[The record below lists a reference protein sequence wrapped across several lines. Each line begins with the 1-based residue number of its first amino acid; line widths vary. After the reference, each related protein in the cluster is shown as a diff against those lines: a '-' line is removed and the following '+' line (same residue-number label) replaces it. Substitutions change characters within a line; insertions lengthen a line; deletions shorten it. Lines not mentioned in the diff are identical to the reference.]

1 MAKSTL
7 SSAVNS
13 DNLKRIGCMLV
24 GVGLGT
30 FISRKL
36 QDTAQTSGIDGISNL
51 SNYLGPG
58 AVALAGLMAHQ
69 SSKDG
74 MLRDIALGASI
85 SGASQIVNNLIG
97 KQVVSLNGDVEPM
110 LPGVGDI
117 PLLPSE
123 NYAATHYDDDAQP
136 APAAQLVADTAQAAS
151 SDFDTVEGIGSDLDP
166 VDLSGIEEAA
176 IV

>member
-69 SSKDG
+69 SSKDS

-123 NYAATHYDDDAQP
+123 NYAATHYDDAQDAP
-136 APAAQLVADTAQAAS
+136 AQLVADTAQPAS
-151 SDFDTVEGIGSDLDP
+151 SDFDAVEGIGSDLDP

>member
-13 DNLKRIGCMLV
+13 DNLKRIVCMLV
-24 GVGLGT
+24 GVGIGT
-30 FISRKL
+30 FVSRKL

-51 SNYLGPG
+51 SNYIGPG
-58 AVALAGLMAHQ
+58 VVALGGLMAHQ
-69 SSKDG
+69 SSKDS

-85 SGASQIVNNLIG
+85 SGASQIVNNIIG

-117 PLLPSE
+117 PMLPSE
-123 NYAATHYDDDAQP
+123 NYAATHYDDAQ
-136 APAAQLVADTAQAAS
+136 AAELTADTAEAAS
-151 SDFDTVEGIGSDLDP
+151 SDFDAVEGIGSDLDP

>member
-1 MAKSTL
+1 MAKSTF

-13 DNLKRIGCMLV
+13 GNLKRIGCMLV

-36 QDTAQTSGIDGISNL
+36 QDTAQTSGIDGISNI
-51 SNYLGPG
+51 SNYIGPG

-69 SSKDG
+69 SSKDS

-117 PLLPSE
+117 PMLPSE
-123 NYAATHYDDDAQP
+123 NYAATHYDGDQD
-136 APAAQLVADTAQAAS
+136 APAAQLVADTAPAAS
-151 SDFDTVEGIGSDLDP
+151 SDFDAVEGIGSDLDP

>member
-1 MAKSTL
+1 MSKSSFTK
-7 SSAVNS
+7 AVNTNS
-13 DNLKRIGCMLV
+13 LKRIGCMLLGV
-24 GVGLGT
+24 GVGT

-36 QDTAQTSGIDGISNL
+36 SDTVQTSGVDGISQY
-51 SNYLGPG
+51 SHYIGPA
-58 AVALAGLMAHQ
+58 AVAVAGLMAHQ

-74 MLRDIALGASI
+74 MIRDIALGASI
-85 SGASQIVNNLIG
+85 SGASTIVNNVMG

-110 LPGVGDI
+110 LPGMGGDI

-123 NYAATHYDDDAQP
+123 NYAATHYESVQDAP
-136 APAAQLVADTAQAAS
+136 SEEVPVDP
-151 SDFDTVEGIGSDLDP
+151 VEGIGSDLAP

>member
-13 DNLKRIGCMLV
+13 GNLKRIGCMLV

-36 QDTAQTSGIDGISNL
+36 QDTAQTAGIEGISNL
-51 SNYLGPG
+51 SNYIGPG

-69 SSKDG
+69 SSKDS

-117 PLLPSE
+117 PMLPSE
-123 NYAATHYDDDAQP
+123 NYAATHYDDAQP
-136 APAAQLVADTAQAAS
+136 APAAQLVADTAEAA
-151 SDFDTVEGIGSDLDP
+151 DFDAVEGIGSDLDP

>member
-1 MAKSTL
+1 MSKSSFTK
-7 SSAVNS
+7 AVNTNS
-13 DNLKRIGCMLV
+13 LKRIGCMLLGV
-24 GVGLGT
+24 GVGT

-36 QDTAQTSGIDGISNL
+36 SDTVQTSGVDGISQY
-51 SNYLGPG
+51 SHYIGPA
-58 AVALAGLMAHQ
+58 AVAVAGLMAHQ

-74 MLRDIALGASI
+74 MIRDIALGASI
-85 SGASQIVNNLIG
+85 SGASTIVNNVMG

-110 LPGVGDI
+110 LPGMGGDI

-123 NYAATHYDDDAQP
+123 NYAATHYESVQD
-136 APAAQLVADTAQAAS
+136 APAEEVPVDP
-151 SDFDTVEGIGSDLDP
+151 VEGIGSDLAL

>member
-13 DNLKRIGCMLV
+13 GNLKRIGCMLV

-51 SNYLGPG
+51 SNYIGPG

-69 SSKDG
+69 SSKDS

-123 NYAATHYDDDAQP
+123 NYAATHYDDAQT
-136 APAAQLVADTAQAAS
+136 APAQLVADTAEAAS
-151 SDFDTVEGIGSDLDP
+151 PDFDAVEGIGSDLDP

>member
-1 MAKSTL
+1 MSKSSFTK
-7 SSAVNS
+7 AVNTNS
-13 DNLKRIGCMLV
+13 LKRIGCMLLGV
-24 GVGLGT
+24 GVGT

-36 QDTAQTSGIDGISNL
+36 SDTVQTSGVDGISQY
-51 SNYLGPG
+51 SHYIGPA
-58 AVALAGLMAHQ
+58 AVAVAGLMAHQ

-74 MLRDIALGASI
+74 MIRDIALGASI
-85 SGASQIVNNLIG
+85 SGASTIVNNVMG

-110 LPGVGDI
+110 LPGMGGDI

-123 NYAATHYDDDAQP
+123 NYAATHYDNAVD
-136 APAAQLVADTAQAAS
+136 APAEEVPVDP
-151 SDFDTVEGIGSDLDP
+151 VEGIGSALAP

>member
-69 SSKDG
+69 SSKDS

-97 KQVVSLNGDVEPM
+97 KQVVSLNGDVDPM

-123 NYAATHYDDDAQP
+123 NYAATHYDDAQS
-136 APAAQLVADTAQAAS
+136 APAAQLVADTAEAAS